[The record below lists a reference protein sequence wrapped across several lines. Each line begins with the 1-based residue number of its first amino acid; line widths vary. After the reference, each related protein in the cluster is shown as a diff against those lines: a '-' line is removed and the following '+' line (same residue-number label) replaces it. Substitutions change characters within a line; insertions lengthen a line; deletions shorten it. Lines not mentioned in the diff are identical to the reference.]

1 MYLASLQLKHFRCIK
16 DITLRFTPSVNLL
29 IGENNAG
36 KSAIVDALRLALKW
50 GAPRRDIYLNAES
63 DFYVDRNALTAP
75 RAPIEI
81 RLTFAPTRPNEV
93 GIFHD
98 LLSLEEPAGL
108 LKLNFRFTYD
118 GSRPNKIRS
127 EIWGG
132 DLEGQ
137 SVSGET
143 LELLHVVYLGALRD
157 AVNDMRPVRG
167 NRIADLLENIESNV
181 NQRDLLAQRVRGVL
195 ENDPDWSSLLGRA
208 RTKVNEHLDEIALAA
223 HPLTVDLTFLP
234 YEFRRIVESIQL
246 RLPLRPLTVAPADQY
261 YFEIGQNGLGY
272 NNVIYMAALL
282 GDLGSRVKLYKQEYR
297 AILIEE
303 PEAHLHPQLQLTL
316 LEYVASMNFA
326 YQLFITSH
334 SPTLVSKAN
343 LSSLTVLRIDG
354 ASVGHARPSDSF
366 SQNFKDRNK
375 RNLLERFLDVSRSQL
390 FFATG
395 VVLVEG
401 LTEVM
406 LVRELAKIIGGQE
419 GDVRKYDLEKHGVEV
434 VNIGGV
440 AFEPFAMLFNSEKSL
455 GMRCSLITDED
466 RKDGVVSSRATNA
479 QALEAQQL
487 KVFLTPETLEHAL
500 FATEANVALMSRI
513 YKRMHPQTEIADAS
527 DLITKLK
534 SNKDKG
540 VFAQRL
546 ARALHGMVM
555 SRDYSFAV
563 PESIKNAII
572 WATGKETPPNAPAN

>member
-1 MYLASLQLKHFRCIK
+1 MYLSSLQIKHFRCIS
-16 DITLRFTPSVNLL
+16 DITLRFTPNVNLL

-36 KSAIVDALRLALKW
+36 KSAIVDALRLALRW
-50 GAPRRDIYLNAES
+50 GAPRRDIYLNADS
-63 DFYVDRNALTAP
+63 DFYVNRDVLNAP
-75 RAPIEI
+75 REPIEI
-81 RLTFAPTRPNEV
+81 RLTFMPTRKNEV
-93 GIFHD
+93 GIYHD
-98 LLSLEEPAGL
+98 LLSLEKPTGL

-118 GSRPNKIRS
+118 DTRPSKIRS
-127 EIWGG
+127 ELWGG

-137 SVSGET
+137 SVSMDT

-181 NQRDLLAQRVRGVL
+181 NRRMSLAAKVRGVL
-195 ENDPDWSSLLGRA
+195 ENDTDWSSLLGRA
-208 RTKVNEHLDEIALAA
+208 REKVNEHLDEITLAA
-223 HPLTVDLTFLP
+223 HPLAIDLTFLP

-246 RLPLRPLTVAPADQY
+246 RLPLRPLHVTPADQF

-272 NNVIYMAALL
+272 NNIIYMATLL
-282 GDLGSRVKLYKQEYR
+282 GDLGSRVKLYKEEYR

-316 LEYVASMNFA
+316 LEYLASMNFA

-334 SPTLVSKAN
+334 SPTLVSKAQ
-343 LSSLTVLRIDG
+343 LGSLTVLRIDG
-354 ASVGHARPSDSF
+354 ANVGQTRPSDSF
-366 SQNFKDRNK
+366 SRNFKDRNK

-395 VVLVEG
+395 VILVEG

-406 LVRELAKIIGGQE
+406 LVRELAKIMGGQE

-440 AFEPFAMLFNSEKSL
+440 AFEPFAMLFNSEASL

-466 RKDGVVSSRATNA
+466 KKDDVVSPRATNA
-479 QALEAQQL
+479 QALEDREL

-500 FATEANVALMSRI
+500 FATESNAALMKRI
-513 YKRMHPQTEIADAS
+513 YERMHPQTKIADAT

-534 SNKDKG
+534 SNEDKG

-546 ARALHGMVM
+546 ARALHGQVI
-555 SRDYSFAV
+555 SGEFCFTV
-563 PESIKNAII
+563 PESIKNAIV
-572 WATGKETPPNAPAN
+572 WATGKKGSSA